1 MMIDDLL
8 EISIEEM
15 SEEELR
21 EFIRKLRL
29 ARRLPEKSR
38 KKGRPRPKKSFHS
51 LISELSPEQAR
62 QLIELIGED

>member
-8 EISIEEM
+8 ETPIEEM

-38 KKGRPRPKKSFHS
+38 KKGKPRPKKSLHT
-51 LISELSPEQAR
+51 LISELTPEQAR
-62 QLIELIGED
+62 QLVELMGED